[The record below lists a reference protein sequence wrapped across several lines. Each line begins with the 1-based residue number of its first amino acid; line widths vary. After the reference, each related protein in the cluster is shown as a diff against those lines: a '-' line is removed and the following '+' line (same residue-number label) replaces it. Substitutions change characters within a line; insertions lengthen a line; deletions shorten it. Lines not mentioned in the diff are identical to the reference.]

1 MRRNPG
7 ACGPIETM
15 KISARAPV
23 LLSFCVIS
31 AAMLLGCPD
40 KDTASPDKSAATA
53 APSAAAAPPAKPAP
67 AKGGW

>member
-7 ACGPIETM
+7 GCGPINAM
-15 KISARAPV
+15 KISALV
-23 LLSFCVIS
+23 LVSCSVLT
-31 AAMLLGCPD
+31 AAMLTGCPD

-53 APSAAAAPPAKPAP
+53 APSAAAAPPAKPA